1 MVYEYMHNGCLRDA
15 LFLVRSRGNR
25 SRIQGGLNWHA
36 RIRIAAEVSSG
47 LGFLHSAQPR
57 PIAHGDLNP
66 SKILLD
72 HNLASK
78 IHGFRPGWC
87 HDQSDVRS
95 DIRAFGNLVLQLL
108 TGSNWTRLVDKAM
121 VMDRAG
127 LVEVLDEK
135 AGEWPVDLAA
145 ELARIAMRC
154 LGNNDGLEGELLM
167 APVFKEIEQVRKK
180 ADDLVAAREC
190 EVPIGGVD
198 MEDSNNAP
206 TVFLCPIL
214 QDVMKNPHIAAD
226 GFSYEL
232 EAIEQ
237 WLNTKDTS
245 PMTNLKLEHKL
256 LTPNQILRS
265 LIYDWRCKRSIPL
278 A

>member
-1 MVYEYMHNGCLRDA
+1 MHNGCLRDA
-15 LFLVRSRGNR
+15 LFSVRRRGNR

-57 PIAHGDLNP
+57 PIAHSDLNP

-87 HDQSDVRS
+87 QDQSNVRS

-121 VMDRAG
+121 VMDQAG
-127 LVEVLDEK
+127 LVEVLDEM

-145 ELARIAMRC
+145 ELAGIAMRC

-180 ADDLVAAREC
+180 ADDLVAAGEC
-190 EVPIGGVD
+190 EVPIGEGVD

-265 LIYDWRCKRSIPL
+265 LIYDWHCKRSIPL